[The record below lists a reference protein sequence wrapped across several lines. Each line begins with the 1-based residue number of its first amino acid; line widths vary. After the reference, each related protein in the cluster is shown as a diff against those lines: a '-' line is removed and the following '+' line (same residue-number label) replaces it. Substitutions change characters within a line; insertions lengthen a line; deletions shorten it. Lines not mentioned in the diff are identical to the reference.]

1 MNGYMRISNK
11 FINLT
16 FNMFMEYYNTVQHAT
31 RLRCSILDLV
41 HYFDLVNELFH
52 SIEIFH
58 FGFDSRFLVGQLF
71 VI

>member
-31 RLRCSILDLV
+31 QLRCSILDLV
-41 HYFDLVNELFH
+41 HYFNLVNKLFH
-52 SIEIFH
+52 
-58 FGFDSRFLVGQLF
+58 
-71 VI
+71 

>member
-41 HYFDLVNELFH
+41 HYFDLVNELFNL
-52 SIEIFH
+52 IEIFH
-58 FGFDSRFLVGQLF
+58 FGFDSHF
-71 VI
+71 

>member
-16 FNMFMEYYNTVQHAT
+16 FNMFMEYYNTVQHAI

-41 HYFDLVNELFH
+41 HYFYLVNELFH
-52 SIEIFH
+52 
-58 FGFDSRFLVGQLF
+58 
-71 VI
+71 

>member
-1 MNGYMRISNK
+1 MNGYVRISNK

-41 HYFDLVNELFH
+41 HYFDLLNELVH
-52 SIEIFH
+52 WIEIFH
-58 FGFDSRFLVGQLF
+58 VGFDSRF
-71 VI
+71 